1 MATGG
6 EEVEEYE
13 SDPEDAPLPSMRRR
27 EASDDEDGSDGG
39 GKPARRDPRLGIGS
53 DVELD
58 GQGGAHV
65 YEDDE
70 EFGAEEYVEEFE
82 AEEEVEEELEEE
94 GVHLEELIGEEGG
107 HHGSAGKAESPGE
120 GGSPAELAGDG
131 RRSGGEP
138 VGYRGKSQVEEE
150 KKENEPYAV
159 PTAGAFYMHDDRFQ
173 ENGRGRHRRMFGGR
187 KLWDPKDDHAW
198 VHDRFEEMNLKDTRY
213 DEERRRSK
221 GRFRGRGGSKSRGG
235 DRGYARGSRSRA
247 YYDDG
252 GNQNRASKSVRGRGP
267 RRYEPIP
274 KSNSGSPATQNKQS
288 VKPQEATPN
297 VNAGRTSSQTS
308 SMQPEQ
314 VIPRKHVFASS
325 LSSASPP
332 FYPSGSSNQEISM
345 IQKGNA
351 QTGSANK
358 TLSSSVQ
365 MEDNFPPSQSSSL
378 LRGKMVV
385 DSVSQ
390 DRLYVDDSLRQVAGK
405 TMASS
410 PLQSSGFSL
419 LSTNAGQSSN
429 SRVHGRGLSI
439 SGLANSPSA
448 ASLNQAARIPA
459 QTQPPT
465 AQQRPVQTPNQP
477 ALRIPTQQLGQRPG
491 SGNQAS
497 SPPQPQSANSS
508 EVGETDSPPG
518 SSKSRTALVGK
529 GKTSN
534 QGAAR
539 GGFLYS
545 GAQVIGA
552 TGSMGLAHC
561 DQNFPGTPAL
571 LPVMQFGGQ
580 HPGGLGV
587 PAVGMA
593 LPGYVAQ
600 PQLGFGNSE
609 MTWVPVLAGAAGA
622 LGASYCSPY
631 IAIDGSYY
639 ARPSGQMSSS
649 VSSRETGTAKP
660 ANSWKP
666 PERPEIVNDEFGQR
680 QNKPRRYSEMNFGQ

>member
-1 MATGG
+1 MQRHAPEVLRRMFGG
-6 EEVEEYE
+6 RKLW
-13 SDPEDAPLPSMRRR
+13 DPK
-27 EASDDEDGSDGG
+27 DDH
-39 GKPARRDPRLGIGS
+39 AW
-53 DVELD
+53 
-58 GQGGAHV
+58 
-65 YEDDE
+65 
-70 EFGAEEYVEEFE
+70 
-82 AEEEVEEELEEE
+82 
-94 GVHLEELIGEEGG
+94 VH
-107 HHGSAGKAESPGE
+107 
-120 GGSPAELAGDG
+120 
-131 RRSGGEP
+131 
-138 VGYRGKSQVEEE
+138 
-150 KKENEPYAV
+150 
-159 PTAGAFYMHDDRFQ
+159 DRF
-173 ENGRGRHRRMFGGR
+173 EEMNLKDTRYDEVRRMFGGR

-221 GRFRGRGGSKSRGG
+221 GRFRGRGGGKSRGG

-252 GNQNRASKSVRGRGP
+252 GNQNRAPKSVRGRGP
-267 RRYEPIP
+267 RRYEPIL

-288 VKPQEATPN
+288 VKPQEPTPN
-297 VNAGRTSSQTS
+297 VNAGRPSSQTS
-308 SMQPEQ
+308 SVQPEQ
-314 VIPRKHVFASS
+314 VILRKQVFASS

-345 IQKGNA
+345 IQNGNA

-358 TLSSSVQ
+358 TLSSSVL
-365 MEDNFPPSQSSSL
+365 MEDNFLPSQSSSL

-385 DSVSQ
+385 DSVSH

-405 TMASS
+405 TIASS

-419 LSTNAGQSSN
+419 SSINSGQSSN
-429 SRVHGRGLSI
+429 SRVQGRGLSI
-439 SGLANSPSA
+439 NGPPHGQSA
-448 ASLNQAARIPA
+448 ASLIQAARIPA
-459 QTQPPT
+459 HTQPPT
-465 AQQRPVQTPNQP
+465 TQQRPVQTANQP

-529 GKTSN
+529 GKTGN
-534 QGAAR
+534 QGAGR
-539 GGFLYS
+539 GAFLYS

-552 TGSMGLAHC
+552 TGAMGLAHG

-609 MTWVPVLAGAAGA
+609 MTWNVGKLVQLNLLIPGNLQRDLTHFLALCDLQLLIWST
-622 LGASYCSPY
+622 LGCLVSLEML
-631 IAIDGSYY
+631 DGYVDSLY
-639 ARPSGQMSSS
+639 ANLG
-649 VSSRETGTAKP
+649 
-660 ANSWKP
+660 
-666 PERPEIVNDEFGQR
+666 
-680 QNKPRRYSEMNFGQ
+680 